1 MENLTQFIEKLDKL
15 TFSTVDRDKLELTS
29 EEGFTVKLML
39 EISTIRMKTSYPI
52 QVVVRVIKEGVIV
65 ASWGCSTNDDNQ
77 EAIFWLYQK
86 GNKLKDVQYEE
97 HDNKVRDLKAEFKSL

>member
-39 EISTIRMKTSYPI
+39 EISTIRVKASYPI

-65 ASWGCSTNDDNQ
+65 LMMTIKKQFFGCIRKATN
-77 EAIFWLYQK
+77 
-86 GNKLKDVQYEE
+86 
-97 HDNKVRDLKAEFKSL
+97 